1 MTKIKWYVYD
11 DIKSKL
17 IERGISE
24 NEIAFIHDANTEKE
38 KDLLFEKIRKGDIR
52 ILIGS
57 TAQCGAGTNIQNRL
71 IAMHDLDAPW
81 RLSDL
86 EQFQVGQEKN

>member
-1 MTKIKWYVYD
+1 M
-11 DIKSKL
+11 
-17 IERGISE
+17 
-24 NEIAFIHDANTEKE
+24 
-38 KDLLFEKIRKGDIR
+38 
-52 ILIGS
+52 LIGS
-57 TAQCGAGTNIQNRL
+57 TAKCGAGTNIQNRL